1 MNNILMLKGRFEQRP
16 NTSSFGPLN
25 LPKNKFVK
33 ATHLR
38 TMSTQLQD
46 ILIFWGQHREI
57 AGALVSVHYK
67 HVVADRKSVV

>member
-46 ILIFWGQHREI
+46 ILILGTTSRNCR
-57 AGALVSVHYK
+57 GTG
-67 HVVADRKSVV
+67 